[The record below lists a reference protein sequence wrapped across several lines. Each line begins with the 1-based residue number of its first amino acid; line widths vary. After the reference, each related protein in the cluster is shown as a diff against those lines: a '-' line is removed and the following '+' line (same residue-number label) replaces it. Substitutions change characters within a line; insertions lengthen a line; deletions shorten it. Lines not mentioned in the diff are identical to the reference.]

1 MGNNNNAMIT
11 VSNRS
16 AGMVVYNIHDTGVR
30 REFMPGEVKKIPYSE
45 LQMLAY
51 QSGGRTLM
59 ENFLQIVDNEATE
72 DLGVRTEPEYYLD
85 DQGVIDL
92 LKNGSLDSFLDCLDF
107 APIGVIDL
115 VKQYAVSLPLDNY
128 DKRKA
133 LKEKTG
139 FDVDKAISNLEAE
152 KADTDEQITP
162 KAPERRVK
170 PTTEAVPTGRRVAP
184 KYNIVKKD

>member
-1 MGNNNNAMIT
+1 MGNNNNTMIT

-152 KADTDEQITP
+152 KTDTDEQITP